1 MPRILRLRLR
11 ETEGAEARSKFA
23 SECEMRTRI
32 EDEEAV
38 VSRNKEGQ
46 GTSLCGH
53 FVESGEVSDPTSLAA
68 DASHLTICKRTGYLL
83 INRHSEDAKPPQ
95 RFGPSV
101 VSGCSF
107 RGRIYIVD
115 RDSVVLGPSR
125 PTSDTPPR
133 NAICSDPLRAP
144 IFSYSVSRPRFL
156 RVLVLFYAK
165 LRLVVAEVVCVMR
178 GRCGARACEEA
189 RFPTDGCRLR

>member
-1 MPRILRLRLR
+1 MAAHPRPFDPHHAVYDGKQLKRN
-11 ETEGAEARSKFA
+11 
-23 SECEMRTRI
+23 
-32 EDEEAV
+32 DE
-38 VSRNKEGQ
+38 RRKERRKHAQ
-46 GTSLCGH
+46 CCRFPITL
-53 FVESGEVSDPTSLAA
+53 VESGEVSDPTSLAA

-133 NAICSDPLRAP
+133 NAICSDPIRAP
-144 IFSYSVSRPRFL
+144 IFSYSVHA
-156 RVLVLFYAK
+156 RVFSAFCLVLRQASACRCRGGMCYAGK
-165 LRLVVAEVVCVMR
+165 VWCARL
-178 GRCGARACEEA
+178 
-189 RFPTDGCRLR
+189 

>member
-1 MPRILRLRLR
+1 MTI
-11 ETEGAEARSKFA
+11 
-23 SECEMRTRI
+23 
-32 EDEEAV
+32 D
-38 VSRNKEGQ
+38 
-46 GTSLCGH
+46 
-53 FVESGEVSDPTSLAA
+53 VESGEVSDPTSLAA

-156 RVLVLFYAK
+156 RVLSCSTPSFGLSLQRWYVLCGEG
-165 LRLVVAEVVCVMR
+165 VV
-178 GRCGARACEEA
+178 RAPVRA